1 MANNQ
6 AKVTFKVFNQD
17 FNRAMAEMNADS
29 KKLRQELKLEQEQLK
44 NTGSETDKLAA
55 DLNGLQK
62 QYDVASQKTK
72 ETAQQLEKVK
82 TKFGENS
89 TEASRMESALKSAQI
104 TEQQLANKIE
114 LTTDALEK
122 AKSAETGRVASLNKL
137 QSEQSNLEAQSEKLA
152 SEYKLESAAMEGT
165 ATEAEK
171 LARAEKYLA
180 DQTNVAEQKIKNMEQ
195 QLELVKQEYGEN
207 STEALKMETSLNEAK
222 MSVSKLGNELTEFKN
237 DSNNAGQG
245 MDELNN
251 KMSGAVMMEAAEHIA
266 AVGEKLKEIGQ
277 YALEAF
283 REVDE
288 GLDTIITKTGATG
301 KAGEDLSNVFDNIA
315 GNSKFEFQQIGDA
328 VGELNTQFGFTG
340 KELEKNSMKLLKFS
354 DINGSDVT
362 NSTMKAKQAL
372 EAYGLENKDLSMVL
386 DSVTYVA
393 LGTGQSVDDI
403 FDKAVKGAPQI
414 EALGLSFADGAQL
427 MGNLDKAGVDSSATL
442 SSLTKASVVYAKENK
457 TLAQGLSELEG
468 KIFGAKTE
476 TEKINLAAEV
486 FGSKGAPRM
495 VKAIEDGRLSLDGL
509 AGTAE
514 MASGTVSK
522 TFEATLDPIDRQDV
536 ALNNVKMAMADLGN
550 SIAEVL
556 APILDALSSVLQKVS
571 EWFNGLPAP
580 VRQVT
585 VVIGLLLIG
594 FTALLP
600 VITAIVAMIGIL
612 GTAMLGVVGIIAAIV
627 AGIAI
632 LVVGFKWL
640 WDNCEG
646 FRNFWIGLWE
656 WIVAAFKAAWEYI
669 QPGLQSIGDALKKFW
684 EEYGPTIIGALQA
697 VWDFIVGFVAWL
709 EPLWTF
715 LWEGLKSTLKFAW
728 DAILAIVQ
736 FALDYLGGLIDF
748 WAGIFTGDWDRVW
761 KGIQEMTSAALEAIK
776 GIFFALVRW
785 IDNILKSLGID
796 MGAIW
801 KSITDATKT
810 AWKWISDYIV
820 NPIRDANNRAK
831 LILAA
836 FKAAFKITFDVIRDN
851 IANTWSKVEDKII
864 KPVKNAYDKVKNIV
878 DDIKDTFKNLKI
890 KFPKIEMPP
899 MPHFSLKGKFSL
911 KEMTVPKLDV
921 SWHKNGGF
929 FNSASVIGIGEAGP
943 EAAVP
948 LVGKRMD
955 PFADAVSNRM
965 LSSLPSMAQGKISEN
980 NNDVKVEINMNN
992 NLYGAADEDRLV
1004 NKVKREITNSMNSKT
1019 TAWGGRTS

>member
-251 KMSGAVMMEAAEHIA
+251 KMSGAVMMEAAEQIA
-266 AVGEKLKEIGQ
+266 AVGEKLKEVGR

-283 REVDE
+283 REVDD
-288 GLDTIITKTGATG
+288 GLDTIISKTGATG
-301 KAGEDLSNVFDNIA
+301 KAGEDLSDVFHNIF
-315 GNSKFEFQQIGDA
+315 GETVFESQEVGDA
-328 VGELNTQFGFTG
+328 IGEVNTQFGETE
-340 KELEKNSMKLLKFS
+340 KKLEDTSLLFLKFAS
-354 DINGSDVT
+354 INNTDVT
-362 NSTMKAKQAL
+362 SSVMSAKRAI
-372 EAYGLENKDLSMVL
+372 EAYGLANKDIPMILDATTSASQKTGKSTEELMEMAVEAAPQLDTLNISYEDGVLLLGQLSQSGL
-386 DSVTYVA
+386 DSSKTMKA
-393 LGTGQSVDDI
+393 LNKATGY
-403 FDKAVKGAPQI
+403 
-414 EALGLSFADGAQL
+414 
-427 MGNLDKAGVDSSATL
+427 
-442 SSLTKASVVYAKENK
+442 YAKENK
-457 TLAQGLSELEG
+457 SLSKGLGELQG
-468 KIFGAKTE
+468 KIKNANTE
-476 TEKINLAAEV
+476 QEGINAATEV
-486 FGSKGAPRM
+486 FGSKVGPAMARA
-495 VKAIEDGRLSLDGL
+495 VKNGTINLGDLAKTSEDS
-509 AGTAE
+509 
-514 MASGTVSK
+514 SGTVSK
-522 TFEATLDPIDRQDV
+522 TFKEMEDPIDE
-536 ALNNVKMAMADLGN
+536 LTKSSHNVVEAMAEIGN

-761 KGIQEMTSAALEAIK
+761 KGIQEMTSATLEAIK

-836 FKAAFKITFDVIRDN
+836 FKAAFKIAFDVILDN

>member
-1 MANNQ
+1 MASNQ
-6 AKVTFKVFNQD
+6 PKITFKVFNQD
-17 FNRAMAEMNADS
+17 FNSAMSQMNAES
-29 KKLRQELKLEQEQLK
+29 KKFRQELKLEQEQLK
-44 NTGSETDKLAA
+44 NTGSETDKLTA

-82 TKFGENS
+82 TQFGENS
-89 TEASRMESALKSAQI
+89 TEANKMETALKSAQI

-122 AKSAETGRVASLNKL
+122 AKSAESGRVASLNKL
-137 QSEQSNLEAQSEKLA
+137 QSEQSNLEAQSAKLA

-180 DQTNVAEQKIKNMEQ
+180 DQTDVAEQKIKNMEQ

-222 MSVSKLGNELTEFKN
+222 TSVSRLGDELTEFKG

-251 KMSGAVMMEAAEHIA
+251 KLSGAVMMEAAEQIA

-283 REVDE
+283 REVDD

-301 KAGEDLSNVFDNIA
+301 KAGEDLSKVFYNIF
-315 GNSKFEFQQIGDA
+315 GDTIFESQEVGDA
-328 VGELNTQFGFTG
+328 IGEVNTQFGQTD
-340 KELEKNSMKLLKFS
+340 KKLEETSLLFLKFAN
-354 DINGSDVT
+354 INNTDVT
-362 NSTMKAKQAL
+362 TSVMSAKRAI
-372 EAYGLENKDLSMVL
+372 EAYGLVNKDIPMILDATTSASQKTGKSTEELMEMAVDAAPQFDSLNISYKDGVLLLGQLSQSGL
-386 DSVTYVA
+386 DSSKTMKA
-393 LGTGQSVDDI
+393 LNKATGY
-403 FDKAVKGAPQI
+403 
-414 EALGLSFADGAQL
+414 
-427 MGNLDKAGVDSSATL
+427 
-442 SSLTKASVVYAKENK
+442 YAKENK
-457 TLAQGLSELEG
+457 TLAQGLGELQSKIKNASTEQEG
-468 KIFGAKTE
+468 
-476 TEKINLAAEV
+476 INAATEV
-486 FGSKGAPRM
+486 FGTKTGPLMARA
-495 VKAIEDGRLSLDGL
+495 VKSNVINLGDL
-509 AGTAE
+509 AKTSEESG
-514 MASGTVSK
+514 GTVSK

-536 ALNNVKMAMADLGN
+536 ALNNVKMAMGDLGN

-556 APILDALSSVLQKVS
+556 APILDVLSSLLQKVS
-571 EWFNGLPAP
+571 SWFNSLPAP
-580 VRQVT
+580 IRQVT
-585 VVIGLLLIG
+585 VIIGLLIIG

-600 VITAIVAMIGIL
+600 VVTAVVAMVGIL
-612 GTAMLGVVGIIAAIV
+612 GTAMLPIIGIIAGIV
-627 AGIAI
+627 AGIAV

-656 WIVAAFKAAWEYI
+656 GIVAAFQSAWEYI
-669 QPGLQSIGDALKKFW
+669 QPGIQAIADALKKFW

-697 VWDFIVGFVAWL
+697 VWNYIVDFIAWL
-709 EPLWTF
+709 EPVWTF

-728 DAILAIVQ
+728 DAILVVVQ

-761 KGIQEMTSAALEAIK
+761 KGIQKMTSAVWEAIK
-776 GIFFALVRW
+776 GIFFAAVKWVDRT
-785 IDNILKSLGID
+785 LKSLGID
-796 MGAIW
+796 IGAIW
-801 KSITDATKT
+801 KSITDATKS
-810 AWKWISDYIV
+810 AWKWIGDHII
-820 NPIRDANNRAK
+820 NPIRDAYNRAK
-831 LILAA
+831 AILAI
-836 FKAAFKITFDVIRDN
+836 FKAAFKIAFDSIKEN
-851 IANTWSKVEDKII
+851 ISNAWSKVEDKII
-864 KPVKNAYDKVKNIV
+864 KPISNAYNKVKNILG
-878 DDIKDTFKNLKI
+878 DIKDTFKNLKL
-890 KFPKIEMPP
+890 KFPKIDMPKL
-899 MPHFSLKGKFSL
+899 PHFSLKGKFSL

-948 LVGKRMD
+948 LVGNRMD

-965 LSSLPSMAQGKISEN
+965 LSSLPQMAQGKISEN

-992 NLYGAADEDRLV
+992 NLYGSADEDRLV
-1004 NKVKREITNSMNSKT
+1004 NKVKREITNGMNSKT
-1019 TAWGGRTS
+1019 TAWGGRSS

>member
-1 MANNQ
+1 MASNQ
-6 AKVTFKVFNQD
+6 PKITFKVFNQD
-17 FNRAMAEMNADS
+17 FNSAMSQMNAES
-29 KKLRQELKLEQEQLK
+29 KKFRQELKLEQEQLK
-44 NTGSETDKLAA
+44 TTGSETDKLTA

-82 TKFGENS
+82 TQFGENS
-89 TEASRMESALKSAQI
+89 TEANKMETALKSAQI

-122 AKSAETGRVASLNKL
+122 AKSAESGRVASLNKL
-137 QSEQSNLEAQSEKLA
+137 QSEQSNLEAQSAKLA

-180 DQTNVAEQKIKNMEQ
+180 DQTDVAEQKIKNMEQ

-222 MSVSKLGNELTEFKN
+222 TSVSKLGDELTEFKG

-251 KMSGAVMMEAAEHIA
+251 KLSGAVMMEAAEQIA

-283 REVDE
+283 REVDD

-301 KAGEDLSNVFDNIA
+301 KAGEDLSKVFDNIA
-315 GNSKFEFQQIGDA
+315 GKSKFEFQAVGDA

-362 NSTMKAKQAL
+362 DSTLKAKQAM
-372 EAYGLENKDLSMVL
+372 EAYGLENKDLSMIL

-393 LGTGQSVDDI
+393 QGTGQSVDDI

-427 MGNLDKAGVDSSATL
+427 MANMDKAGVDSSATL

-457 TLAQGLSELEG
+457 TLAQGLSELED
-468 KIFGAKTE
+468 KILGAKTE
-476 TEKINLAAEV
+476 TEKINIAAEV
-486 FGSKGAPRM
+486 FGTKGAPRM

-514 MASGTVSK
+514 IATGTVSK

-536 ALNNVKMAMADLGN
+536 ALNNVKMAMGDLGN

-556 APILDALSSVLQKVS
+556 APILDVLSSLLQKVS
-571 EWFNGLPAP
+571 SWFNSLPAP
-580 VRQVT
+580 IRQVT
-585 VVIGLLLIG
+585 VIIGLLIIG

-600 VITAIVAMIGIL
+600 VVTAVVAMVGIL
-612 GTAMLGVVGIIAAIV
+612 GTAMLPVIGIIAGIV
-627 AGIAI
+627 AGIAVLI
-632 LVVGFKWL
+632 VGFKWL

-656 WIVAAFKAAWEYI
+656 SIVSAFQSAWEYI
-669 QPGLQSIGDALKKFW
+669 QPGIQAIADALKKFW

-697 VWDFIVGFVAWL
+697 VWNYIVDFIAWL
-709 EPLWTF
+709 EPVWTF

-748 WAGIFTGDWDRVW
+748 WAGIITGDWDRVW

-836 FKAAFKITFDVIRDN
+836 FKAAFKIAFDVILDN

>member
-1 MANNQ
+1 MASNQ
-6 AKVTFKVFNQD
+6 PKITFKVFNQD
-17 FNRAMAEMNADS
+17 FNSAMSQMNAES
-29 KKLRQELKLEQEQLK
+29 KKFRQELKLEQEQLK
-44 NTGSETDKLAA
+44 TTGSETDKLTA

-82 TKFGENS
+82 TQFGENS
-89 TEASRMESALKSAQI
+89 TEANKMETALKSAQI

-122 AKSAETGRVASLNKL
+122 AKSAESGRVASLNKL
-137 QSEQSNLEAQSEKLA
+137 QSEQSNLEAQSAKLA

-180 DQTNVAEQKIKNMEQ
+180 DQTDVAEQKIKNMEQ

-222 MSVSKLGNELTEFKN
+222 TSVSKLGDELTEFKG

-251 KMSGAVMMEAAEHIA
+251 KLSGAVMMEAAEQIA

-283 REVDE
+283 REVDD

-301 KAGEDLSNVFDNIA
+301 KAGEDLSKVFDNIA
-315 GNSKFEFQQIGDA
+315 GKSKFEFQAVGDA

-362 NSTMKAKQAL
+362 DSTLKAKQAM
-372 EAYGLENKDLSMVL
+372 EAYGLENKDLSMIL

-393 LGTGQSVDDI
+393 QGTGQSVDDI

-522 TFEATLDPIDRQDV
+522 IFEATLDPIDRQDV

-556 APILDALSSVLQKVS
+556 APILDVLSSLLQKVS
-571 EWFNGLPAP
+571 SWFNSLPAP
-580 VRQVT
+580 IRQVT
-585 VVIGLLLIG
+585 VIIGLLIIG

-600 VITAIVAMIGIL
+600 VVTAVVAMVGIL
-612 GTAMLGVVGIIAAIV
+612 GTAMLPVIGIIAGIV
-627 AGIAI
+627 AGIAVLI
-632 LVVGFKWL
+632 VGFKWL

-656 WIVAAFKAAWEYI
+656 SIVSAFQSAWEYI
-669 QPGLQSIGDALKKFW
+669 QPGIQAIADALKKFW

-697 VWDFIVGFVAWL
+697 VWNYIVDFIAWL
-709 EPLWTF
+709 EPVWTF

-836 FKAAFKITFDVIRDN
+836 FKAAFKIAFDVIQDN

>member
-1 MANNQ
+1 MASNQ
-6 AKVTFKVFNQD
+6 PKITFKVFNQD
-17 FNRAMAEMNADS
+17 FNSAMSQMNAES
-29 KKLRQELKLEQEQLK
+29 KKFRQELKLEQEQLK
-44 NTGSETDKLAA
+44 TTGSETDKLTA

-82 TKFGENS
+82 TQFGENS
-89 TEASRMESALKSAQI
+89 TEANKMETALKSAQI

-122 AKSAETGRVASLNKL
+122 AKSAESGRVASLNKL
-137 QSEQSNLEAQSEKLA
+137 QSEQSNLEAQSAKLA

-180 DQTNVAEQKIKNMEQ
+180 DQTDVAEQKIKNMEQ

-222 MSVSKLGNELTEFKN
+222 TSVSKLGDELTEFKG

-251 KMSGAVMMEAAEHIA
+251 KLSGAVMMEAAEQIA

-283 REVDE
+283 REVDD

-301 KAGEDLSNVFDNIA
+301 KAGEDLSKVFDNIA
-315 GNSKFEFQQIGDA
+315 GKSKFEFQAVGDA

-362 NSTMKAKQAL
+362 DSTLKAKQAM
-372 EAYGLENKDLSMVL
+372 EAYGLENKDLSMIL

-393 LGTGQSVDDI
+393 QGTGQSVDDI

-427 MGNLDKAGVDSSATL
+427 MANMDKAGVDSSATL

-457 TLAQGLSELEG
+457 TLAQGLSELED
-468 KIFGAKTE
+468 KILGAKTE
-476 TEKINLAAEV
+476 TEKINIAAEV
-486 FGSKGAPRM
+486 FGTKGAPRM

-514 MASGTVSK
+514 IATGTVSK

-536 ALNNVKMAMADLGN
+536 ALNNVKMAMGDLGN

-556 APILDALSSVLQKVS
+556 APILDVLSSLLQKVS
-571 EWFNGLPAP
+571 SWFNSLPAP
-580 VRQVT
+580 IRQVT
-585 VVIGLLLIG
+585 VIIGLLIIG

-600 VITAIVAMIGIL
+600 VVTAVVAMVGIL

-656 WIVAAFKAAWEYI
+656 SIVSAFQSALEYI
-669 QPGLQSIGDALKKFW
+669 QPGIQAIADALKKFW

-697 VWDFIVGFVAWL
+697 VWNYIVDFIAWL
-709 EPLWTF
+709 EPVWTF

-761 KGIQEMTSAALEAIK
+761 KGIQEMTSAAFEAIK

-836 FKAAFKITFDVIRDN
+836 FKAAFKIAFDVIRDN
-851 IANTWSKVEDKII
+851 IANTWSKVEDEII

-911 KEMTVPKLDV
+911 KEMTVPSISVD
-921 SWHKNGGF
+921 WYANGGF
-929 FNSASVIGIGEAGP
+929 FNSASVIGIGEKGP

-948 LVGKRMD
+948 LQGKRMD

-965 LSSLPSMAQGKISEN
+965 LSSLPQMAQGKISEN

-1004 NKVKREITNSMNSKT
+1004 NKVKREITNGMNSKT

>member
-1 MANNQ
+1 MASNQ
-6 AKVTFKVFNQD
+6 PKITFKVFNQD
-17 FNRAMAEMNADS
+17 FNSAMSQMNAES
-29 KKLRQELKLEQEQLK
+29 KKFRQELKLEQEQLK
-44 NTGSETDKLAA
+44 TTGSETDKLTA

-82 TKFGENS
+82 TQFGENS
-89 TEASRMESALKSAQI
+89 TEANKMETALKSAQI

-122 AKSAETGRVASLNKL
+122 AKSAESGRVASLNKL
-137 QSEQSNLEAQSEKLA
+137 QSEQSNLEAQSAKLA

-180 DQTNVAEQKIKNMEQ
+180 DQTDVAEQKIKNMEQ

-222 MSVSKLGNELTEFKN
+222 TSVSKLGDELTELKG

-251 KMSGAVMMEAAEHIA
+251 KLSGAVMMEAAEQIA

-283 REVDE
+283 REVDD

-301 KAGEDLSNVFDNIA
+301 KAGEDLSKVFDNIA
-315 GNSKFEFQQIGDA
+315 GKSKFEFQAVGDA

-393 LGTGQSVDDI
+393 QGTGQSVDDI

-468 KIFGAKTE
+468 KIMGAKTE

-522 TFEATLDPIDRQDV
+522 IFEATLDPIDRQAV

-556 APILDALSSVLQKVS
+556 APILDVLSSLLQKVS
-571 EWFNGLPAP
+571 SWFNSLPAP
-580 VRQVT
+580 IRQVT
-585 VVIGLLLIG
+585 VIIGLLIIG

-600 VITAIVAMIGIL
+600 VVTAVVAMVGIL
-612 GTAMLGVVGIIAAIV
+612 GTAMLPVIGIIAGIV
-627 AGIAI
+627 AGIAVLI
-632 LVVGFKWL
+632 VGFKWL

-656 WIVAAFKAAWEYI
+656 SIVSAFQSAWEYI
-669 QPGLQSIGDALKKFW
+669 QPGIQAIADALKKFW

-761 KGIQEMTSAALEAIK
+761 KGIKEMTSAALEAIK

-836 FKAAFKITFDVIRDN
+836 FKAAFKIAFDVILDN

>member
-1 MANNQ
+1 MASNQ
-6 AKVTFKVFNQD
+6 PKITFKVFNQD
-17 FNRAMAEMNADS
+17 FNSAMSQMNAES
-29 KKLRQELKLEQEQLK
+29 KKFRQELKLEQEQLK
-44 NTGSETDKLAA
+44 TTGSETDKLTA

-82 TKFGENS
+82 TQFGENS
-89 TEASRMESALKSAQI
+89 TEANKMETALKSAQI

-122 AKSAETGRVASLNKL
+122 AKSAESGRVASLNKL
-137 QSEQSNLEAQSEKLA
+137 QSEQSNLEAQSAKLA

-180 DQTNVAEQKIKNMEQ
+180 DQTDVAEQKIKNMEQ

-222 MSVSKLGNELTEFKN
+222 TSVSKLGDELTEFKG

-251 KMSGAVMMEAAEHIA
+251 KLSGAVMMEAAEQIA

-283 REVDE
+283 REVDD

-301 KAGEDLSNVFDNIA
+301 KAGEDLSKVFDNIA
-315 GNSKFEFQQIGDA
+315 GKSKFEFQAVGDA

-362 NSTMKAKQAL
+362 DSTLKAKQAM
-372 EAYGLENKDLSMVL
+372 EAYGLENKDLSMIL

-393 LGTGQSVDDI
+393 QGTGQSVDDI

-427 MGNLDKAGVDSSATL
+427 MANMDKAGVDSSATL

-457 TLAQGLSELEG
+457 TLAQGLSELED
-468 KIFGAKTE
+468 KILGAKTE
-476 TEKINLAAEV
+476 TEKINIAAEV
-486 FGSKGAPRM
+486 FGTKGAPRM

-514 MASGTVSK
+514 IATGTVSK

-536 ALNNVKMAMADLGN
+536 ALNNVKMAMGDLGN

-556 APILDALSSVLQKVS
+556 APILDVLSSLLQKVS
-571 EWFNGLPAP
+571 SWFNSLPAP
-580 VRQVT
+580 IRQVT
-585 VVIGLLLIG
+585 VIIGLLIIG

-600 VITAIVAMIGIL
+600 VVTAVVAMVGIL
-612 GTAMLGVVGIIAAIV
+612 GTAMLPVIGIIAGIV
-627 AGIAI
+627 AGIAVLI
-632 LVVGFKWL
+632 VGFKLL

-656 WIVAAFKAAWEYI
+656 SIVSAFQSAWEYI
-669 QPGLQSIGDALKKFW
+669 QPGIQAIADALKKFW

-697 VWDFIVGFVAWL
+697 VWNYIVDFIAWL
-709 EPLWTF
+709 EPVWTF

-810 AWKWISDYIV
+810 AWKLISDYIV

-836 FKAAFKITFDVIRDN
+836 FKAAFKIAFDVIRDN
-851 IANTWSKVEDKII
+851 IANTWSKVEDEII

>member
-1 MANNQ
+1 MASNQ
-6 AKVTFKVFNQD
+6 PKITFKVFNQD
-17 FNRAMAEMNADS
+17 FNSAMSQMNAES
-29 KKLRQELKLEQEQLK
+29 KKFRQELKLEQEQLK
-44 NTGSETDKLAA
+44 TTGSETDKLTA

-82 TKFGENS
+82 TQFGENS
-89 TEASRMESALKSAQI
+89 TEANKMETALKSAQI

-122 AKSAETGRVASLNKL
+122 AKSAESGRVASLNKL
-137 QSEQSNLEAQSEKLA
+137 QSEQSNLEAQSAKLA

-180 DQTNVAEQKIKNMEQ
+180 DQTDVAEQKIKNMEQ

-222 MSVSKLGNELTEFKN
+222 TSVSKLGDELTEFKG

-251 KMSGAVMMEAAEHIA
+251 KLSGAVMMEAAEQIA

-283 REVDE
+283 REVDD

-301 KAGEDLSNVFDNIA
+301 KAGEDLSKVFDNIA
-315 GNSKFEFQQIGDA
+315 GKSKFEFQAVGDA

-362 NSTMKAKQAL
+362 DSTLKAKQAM
-372 EAYGLENKDLSMVL
+372 EAYGLENKDLSMIL

-393 LGTGQSVDDI
+393 QGTGQSVDDI

-427 MGNLDKAGVDSSATL
+427 MANMDKAGVDSSATL

-457 TLAQGLSELEG
+457 TLAQGLSELED
-468 KIFGAKTE
+468 KILGAKTE
-476 TEKINLAAEV
+476 TEKINIAAEV
-486 FGSKGAPRM
+486 FGTKGAPRM

-514 MASGTVSK
+514 IATGTVSK

-536 ALNNVKMAMADLGN
+536 ALNNVKMAMGDLGN

-556 APILDALSSVLQKVS
+556 APILDVLSSLLQKVS
-571 EWFNGLPAP
+571 SWFNSLPAP
-580 VRQVT
+580 IRQVT
-585 VVIGLLLIG
+585 VIIGLLIIG

-600 VITAIVAMIGIL
+600 VVTAVVAMVGIL
-612 GTAMLGVVGIIAAIV
+612 GTAMLSVIGIIAGIV
-627 AGIAI
+627 AGIAVLI
-632 LVVGFKWL
+632 VGFKWL

-656 WIVAAFKAAWEYI
+656 SIVSAFQSAWEYI
-669 QPGLQSIGDALKKFW
+669 QPGIQAIADALKKFW

-697 VWDFIVGFVAWL
+697 VWNYIVDFIAWL
-709 EPLWTF
+709 EPVWTF

-761 KGIQEMTSAALEAIK
+761 KGIQEMTSATLEAIK

-836 FKAAFKITFDVIRDN
+836 FKAAFKIAFDVIRDN
-851 IANTWSKVEDKII
+851 IANTWSKVEDEII

>member
-1 MANNQ
+1 MASNQ
-6 AKVTFKVFNQD
+6 PKITFKVFNQD
-17 FNRAMAEMNADS
+17 FNSAMSQMNAES
-29 KKLRQELKLEQEQLK
+29 KKFRQELKLEQEQLK
-44 NTGSETDKLAA
+44 NTGSETDKLTA

-82 TKFGENS
+82 TQFGENS
-89 TEASRMESALKSAQI
+89 TEANKMETALKSAQI

-122 AKSAETGRVASLNKL
+122 AKSAESGRVASLNKL
-137 QSEQSNLEAQSEKLA
+137 QSEQSNLEAQSAKLA

-180 DQTNVAEQKIKNMEQ
+180 DQTDVAEQKIKNMEQ

-222 MSVSKLGNELTEFKN
+222 TSVSRLGDELTQFKG

-251 KMSGAVMMEAAEHIA
+251 KLSGAVMMEAAEQIA

-283 REVDE
+283 REVDD

-301 KAGEDLSNVFDNIA
+301 KAGEDLSKVFDSIA
-315 GNSKFEFQQIGDA
+315 GNSKFEFQAVGDA

-362 NSTMKAKQAL
+362 DSTLKAKQAM
-372 EAYGLENKDLSMVL
+372 EAYGLENKDLSMIL

-393 LGTGQSVDDI
+393 QGTGQSVDDI

-427 MGNLDKAGVDSSATL
+427 MANMDKAGVDSSATL

-468 KIFGAKTE
+468 KILGAKTE
-476 TEKINLAAEV
+476 TEKINIAAEV
-486 FGSKGAPRM
+486 FGTKGAPRM

-514 MASGTVSK
+514 TATGTVSK

-536 ALNNVKMAMADLGN
+536 ALNNVKMAMGDLGN

-556 APILDALSSVLQKVS
+556 APILDVLSSLLQKVS
-571 EWFNGLPAP
+571 SWFNSLPAP
-580 VRQVT
+580 IRQVT
-585 VVIGLLLIG
+585 VIIGLLIIG

-600 VITAIVAMIGIL
+600 VVTAVVAMVGIL
-612 GTAMLGVVGIIAAIV
+612 GTAMLSIIGIIAGIV
-627 AGIAI
+627 AGIAV

-656 WIVAAFKAAWEYI
+656 GIVAAFQSAWEYI
-669 QPGLQSIGDALKKFW
+669 QPGIQAIADALKKFW

-697 VWDFIVGFVAWL
+697 VWNYIVDFIAWL
-709 EPLWTF
+709 EPVWTF
-715 LWEGLKSTLKFAW
+715 LWEGLKSTLKFVW
-728 DAILAIVQ
+728 DAILVVVQ

-761 KGIQEMTSAALEAIK
+761 KGIQKMTSAVWEAIK
-776 GIFFALVRW
+776 GIFFAAVKW
-785 IDNILKSLGID
+785 VDNILKSFGID
-796 MGAIW
+796 IGAIW
-801 KSITDATKT
+801 KSITDATKS
-810 AWKWISDYIV
+810 AWKWIGDHII

-831 LILAA
+831 AILAT
-836 FKAAFKITFDVIRDN
+836 FKAAFKIAFDSIKEN
-851 IANTWSKVEDKII
+851 ISNAWSKVEDKII
-864 KPVKNAYDKVKNIV
+864 RPISNAYDKVKKILG
-878 DDIKDTFKNLKI
+878 DIKDTFEKLDI
-890 KFPKIEMPP
+890 KFPKIEMPEL
-899 MPHFSLKGKFSL
+899 PHLKMKGKFSL
-911 KEMTVPKLDV
+911 KEMTVPSISVD
-921 SWHKNGGF
+921 WYANGGF
-929 FNSASVIGIGEAGP
+929 FNSASIIGIGEKGP
-943 EAAVP
+943 EAAMP
-948 LVGKRMD
+948 LQGKRMD

-965 LSSLPSMAQGKISEN
+965 LSSLPQMAQGKISEN

-992 NLYGAADEDRLV
+992 NLYGSADEDRLV
-1004 NKVKREITNSMNSKT
+1004 NKVKREITNGMNSKT
-1019 TAWGGRTS
+1019 TAWGGRSS

>member
-1 MANNQ
+1 MASNQ
-6 AKVTFKVFNQD
+6 PKITFKVFNQD
-17 FNRAMAEMNADS
+17 FNSAMSQMNAES
-29 KKLRQELKLEQEQLK
+29 KKFRQELKLEQEQLK
-44 NTGSETDKLAA
+44 TTGSETDKLTA

-82 TKFGENS
+82 TQFGENS
-89 TEASRMESALKSAQI
+89 TEANKMETALKSAQI

-122 AKSAETGRVASLNKL
+122 AKSAESGRVASLNKL
-137 QSEQSNLEAQSEKLA
+137 QSEQSNLEAQSAKLA

-180 DQTNVAEQKIKNMEQ
+180 DQTDVAEQKIKNMEQ

-222 MSVSKLGNELTEFKN
+222 TSVSKLGDELTEFKG

-251 KMSGAVMMEAAEHIA
+251 KLSGAVMMEAAEQIA

-301 KAGEDLSNVFDNIA
+301 KAGEDLSKVFDNIA
-315 GNSKFEFQQIGDA
+315 GKSKFEFQAVGDA

-362 NSTMKAKQAL
+362 DSTLKAKQAM
-372 EAYGLENKDLSMVL
+372 EAYGLENKDLSMIL

-393 LGTGQSVDDI
+393 QGTGQSVDDI

-427 MGNLDKAGVDSSATL
+427 MANMDKAGVDSSATL

-457 TLAQGLSELEG
+457 TLAQGLSELED
-468 KIFGAKTE
+468 KILGAKTE
-476 TEKINLAAEV
+476 TEKINIAAEV
-486 FGSKGAPRM
+486 FGTKGAPRM

-514 MASGTVSK
+514 IATGTVSK

-536 ALNNVKMAMADLGN
+536 ALNNVKMAMGDLGN

-556 APILDALSSVLQKVS
+556 APILDVLSSLLQKVS
-571 EWFNGLPAP
+571 SWFNSLPAP
-580 VRQVT
+580 IRQVT
-585 VVIGLLLIG
+585 VIIGLLIIG

-600 VITAIVAMIGIL
+600 VVTAVVAMVGIL
-612 GTAMLGVVGIIAAIV
+612 GTAMLPVIGIIAGIV
-627 AGIAI
+627 AGIAVLI
-632 LVVGFKWL
+632 VGFKWL

-656 WIVAAFKAAWEYI
+656 SIVSAFQSAWEYI
-669 QPGLQSIGDALKKFW
+669 QPGIQAIADALKKFW

-697 VWDFIVGFVAWL
+697 VWNYIVDFIAWL
-709 EPLWTF
+709 EPVWTF
-715 LWEGLKSTLKFAW
+715 LWEGLKSTLKFVW
-728 DAILAIVQ
+728 DAILVVVK
-736 FALDYLGGLIDF
+736 FALNYLGGLIDF

-761 KGIQEMTSAALEAIK
+761 KGIRKMTSAVWEAIK
-776 GIFFALVRW
+776 GIFFAAVEW
-785 IDNILKSLGID
+785 VDNILKSFGID
-796 MGAIW
+796 IGAIW
-801 KSITDATKT
+801 KSITDATKS
-810 AWKWISDYIV
+810 AWKWIGDHII

-831 LILAA
+831 AILAT
-836 FKAAFKITFDVIRDN
+836 FKAAFKIAFDSIKEN
-851 IANTWSKVEDKII
+851 ISNAWSKVEDKII
-864 KPVKNAYDKVKNIV
+864 RPISNAYDKVKKILG
-878 DDIKDTFKNLKI
+878 DIKDTFEKLDI
-890 KFPKIEMPP
+890 KFPKIEMPEL
-899 MPHFSLKGKFSL
+899 PHLKTKGKFSL
-911 KEMTVPKLDV
+911 KEMTVPSISVD
-921 SWHKNGGF
+921 WHANGGF
-929 FNSASVIGIGEAGP
+929 FNSASVIGIGEKGP

-948 LVGKRMD
+948 LQGKRMD

-965 LSSLPSMAQGKISEN
+965 LSSLPQMAQGKISEN

-1004 NKVKREITNSMNSKT
+1004 NKVKREITNGMNSKT

>member
-1 MANNQ
+1 
-6 AKVTFKVFNQD
+6 
-17 FNRAMAEMNADS
+17 
-29 KKLRQELKLEQEQLK
+29 
-44 NTGSETDKLAA
+44 
-55 DLNGLQK
+55 
-62 QYDVASQKTK
+62 
-72 ETAQQLEKVK
+72 
-82 TKFGENS
+82 
-89 TEASRMESALKSAQI
+89 
-104 TEQQLANKIE
+104 
-114 LTTDALEK
+114 
-122 AKSAETGRVASLNKL
+122 
-137 QSEQSNLEAQSEKLA
+137 
-152 SEYKLESAAMEGT
+152 
-165 ATEAEK
+165 
-171 LARAEKYLA
+171 
-180 DQTNVAEQKIKNMEQ
+180 
-195 QLELVKQEYGEN
+195 
-207 STEALKMETSLNEAK
+207 
-222 MSVSKLGNELTEFKN
+222 
-237 DSNNAGQG
+237 
-245 MDELNN
+245 
-251 KMSGAVMMEAAEHIA
+251 
-266 AVGEKLKEIGQ
+266 
-277 YALEAF
+277 
-283 REVDE
+283 
-288 GLDTIITKTGATG
+288 
-301 KAGEDLSNVFDNIA
+301 
-315 GNSKFEFQQIGDA
+315 
-328 VGELNTQFGFTG
+328 
-340 KELEKNSMKLLKFS
+340 
-354 DINGSDVT
+354 
-362 NSTMKAKQAL
+362 
-372 EAYGLENKDLSMVL
+372 
-386 DSVTYVA
+386 
-393 LGTGQSVDDI
+393 
-403 FDKAVKGAPQI
+403 
-414 EALGLSFADGAQL
+414 
-427 MGNLDKAGVDSSATL
+427 
-442 SSLTKASVVYAKENK
+442 
-457 TLAQGLSELEG
+457 
-468 KIFGAKTE
+468 
-476 TEKINLAAEV
+476 
-486 FGSKGAPRM
+486 
-495 VKAIEDGRLSLDGL
+495 
-509 AGTAE
+509 
-514 MASGTVSK
+514 
-522 TFEATLDPIDRQDV
+522 IDRQDV
-536 ALNNVKMAMADLGN
+536 ALNNVKMAMGDLGN

-556 APILDALSSVLQKVS
+556 APILDVLSSLLQKVS
-571 EWFNGLPAP
+571 SWFNSLPAP
-580 VRQVT
+580 IRQVT
-585 VVIGLLLIG
+585 VIIGLLIIG

-600 VITAIVAMIGIL
+600 VVTAVVAMVGIL
-612 GTAMLGVVGIIAAIV
+612 GTAMLPVIGIIAGIV
-627 AGIAI
+627 AGIAVLI
-632 LVVGFKWL
+632 VGFKWL

-656 WIVAAFKAAWEYI
+656 SIVSAFQSAWEYI
-669 QPGLQSIGDALKKFW
+669 QPGIQAIADALKKFW

-697 VWDFIVGFVAWL
+697 VWNYIVDFIAWL
-709 EPLWTF
+709 EPVWTF

-836 FKAAFKITFDVIRDN
+836 FKAAFKIAFDVIRDN

>member
-1 MANNQ
+1 MASNQ
-6 AKVTFKVFNQD
+6 PKITFKVFNQD
-17 FNRAMAEMNADS
+17 FNSAMSQMNAES
-29 KKLRQELKLEQEQLK
+29 KKFRQELKLEQEQLK
-44 NTGSETDKLAA
+44 TTGSDTDKLTA

-82 TKFGENS
+82 TQFGENS
-89 TEASRMESALKSAQI
+89 TEANKMETALKSAQI

-122 AKSAETGRVASLNKL
+122 AKSAESGRVASLNKL
-137 QSEQSNLEAQSEKLA
+137 QSEQSNLEAQSAKLA

-180 DQTNVAEQKIKNMEQ
+180 DQTDVAEQKIKNMEQ

-222 MSVSKLGNELTEFKN
+222 TSVSKLGDELTEFKG

-251 KMSGAVMMEAAEHIA
+251 KLSGAVMMEAAEQIA

-283 REVDE
+283 REVDD

-301 KAGEDLSNVFDNIA
+301 KAGEDLSKVFDNIA
-315 GNSKFEFQQIGDA
+315 GKSKFEFQAVGDA

-362 NSTMKAKQAL
+362 DSTLKAKQAM
-372 EAYGLENKDLSMVL
+372 EAYGLENKDLSMIL

-393 LGTGQSVDDI
+393 QGTGQSVDDI

-427 MGNLDKAGVDSSATL
+427 MANMDKAGVDSSATL

-457 TLAQGLSELEG
+457 TLAQGLSELED
-468 KIFGAKTE
+468 KILGAKTE
-476 TEKINLAAEV
+476 TEKINIAAEV
-486 FGSKGAPRM
+486 FGTKGAPRM

-514 MASGTVSK
+514 IATGTVSK

-536 ALNNVKMAMADLGN
+536 ALNNVKMAMGDLGN

-556 APILDALSSVLQKVS
+556 APILDVLSSILQKVS
-571 EWFNGLPAP
+571 GWFNNLPAP
-580 VRQVT
+580 IRQVT
-585 VVIGLLLIG
+585 VVIGLLIVG

-600 VITAIVAMIGIL
+600 VIAAIVAMIGIL
-612 GTAMLGVVGIIAAIV
+612 GTAMLPVIGIIAGIV
-627 AGIAI
+627 AGIAVLI
-632 LVVGFKWL
+632 VGFKWL

-656 WIVAAFKAAWEYI
+656 SIVSAFQAAWEYI
-669 QPGLQSIGDALKKFW
+669 QPGIQAIADALKKFW

-697 VWDFIVGFVAWL
+697 VWNFILDFIAWL
-709 EPLWTF
+709 EPVWTF
-715 LWEGLKSTLKFAW
+715 LWEGLKSTLKFVW
-728 DAILAIVQ
+728 DAILVVVQ

-748 WAGIFTGDWDRVW
+748 WAGVFTGDWDRVW
-761 KGIQEMTSAALEAIK
+761 KGIQKMTSAVWEAIK
-776 GIFFALVRW
+776 GIFFAAVKWVDRT
-785 IDNILKSLGID
+785 LKSLGID
-796 MGAIW
+796 IGAIW
-801 KSITDATKT
+801 KSITDATKS
-810 AWKWISDYIV
+810 AWKWIGDHII

-831 LILAA
+831 AILAI
-836 FKAAFKITFDVIRDN
+836 FKAAFKIAFDSIKEN
-851 IANTWSKVEDKII
+851 ISNVWSKVEDKII
-864 KPVKNAYDKVKNIV
+864 KPVSNAYDKVKKILGN
-878 DDIKDTFKNLKI
+878 IKDTFKNLKL
-890 KFPKIEMPP
+890 KFPKIDMPKL
-899 MPHFSLKGKFSL
+899 PHFSLKGKFSL

-948 LVGKRMD
+948 LVGSRMD

-965 LSSLPSMAQGKISEN
+965 LSSLPQMAQGKISEN

-1004 NKVKREITNSMNSKT
+1004 NKVKREITNGMNSKT

>member
-1 MANNQ
+1 MASNQ
-6 AKVTFKVFNQD
+6 PKITFKVFNQD
-17 FNRAMAEMNADS
+17 FNSAMSQMNAES
-29 KKLRQELKLEQEQLK
+29 KKFRQELKLEQEQLK
-44 NTGSETDKLAA
+44 NTGSETDKLTA

-82 TKFGENS
+82 TQFGENS
-89 TEASRMESALKSAQI
+89 TEANKMETALKSAQI

-122 AKSAETGRVASLNKL
+122 AKSAESGRVASLNKL
-137 QSEQSNLEAQSEKLA
+137 QSEQSNLEAQSAKLA

-180 DQTNVAEQKIKNMEQ
+180 DQTDVAEQKIKNMEQ

-222 MSVSKLGNELTEFKN
+222 TSVSRLGDELTEFKG

-251 KMSGAVMMEAAEHIA
+251 KLSGAVMMEAAEQIA

-283 REVDE
+283 REVDD

-301 KAGEDLSNVFDNIA
+301 KAGEDLSKVFYNIF
-315 GNSKFEFQQIGDA
+315 GDTIFESQEVGDA
-328 VGELNTQFGFTG
+328 IGEVNTQFGQTD
-340 KELEKNSMKLLKFS
+340 KKLEETSLLFLKFAN
-354 DINGSDVT
+354 INNTDVT
-362 NSTMKAKQAL
+362 TSVMSAKRAI
-372 EAYGLENKDLSMVL
+372 EAYGLVNKDIPMILDATTSASQKTGKSTEELMEMAVDAAPQFDSLNISYKDGVLLLGQLSQSGL
-386 DSVTYVA
+386 DSSKTMKA
-393 LGTGQSVDDI
+393 LNKATGY
-403 FDKAVKGAPQI
+403 
-414 EALGLSFADGAQL
+414 
-427 MGNLDKAGVDSSATL
+427 
-442 SSLTKASVVYAKENK
+442 YAKENK
-457 TLAQGLSELEG
+457 TLAQGLGELQSKIKNASTEQEG
-468 KIFGAKTE
+468 
-476 TEKINLAAEV
+476 INAATEV
-486 FGSKGAPRM
+486 FGTKTGPLMARA
-495 VKAIEDGRLSLDGL
+495 VKSNVINLGDL
-509 AGTAE
+509 AKTSEESG
-514 MASGTVSK
+514 GTVSK

-536 ALNNVKMAMADLGN
+536 ALNNVKMAMGDLGN

-556 APILDALSSVLQKVS
+556 APILDVLSSLLQKVS
-571 EWFNGLPAP
+571 SWFNSLPAP
-580 VRQVT
+580 IRQVT
-585 VVIGLLLIG
+585 VIIGLLIIG

-600 VITAIVAMIGIL
+600 VVTAVVAMVGIL
-612 GTAMLGVVGIIAAIV
+612 GTAMLPIIGIIAGIV
-627 AGIAI
+627 AGIAV

-656 WIVAAFKAAWEYI
+656 GIVAAFQSAWEYI
-669 QPGLQSIGDALKKFW
+669 QPGIQAIADALKKFW

-836 FKAAFKITFDVIRDN
+836 FKAAFKIAFDVIRDN

>member
-1 MANNQ
+1 MASNQ
-6 AKVTFKVFNQD
+6 PKITFKVFNQD
-17 FNRAMAEMNADS
+17 FNSAMSQMNAES
-29 KKLRQELKLEQEQLK
+29 KKFRQELKLEQEQLK
-44 NTGSETDKLAA
+44 TTGSETDKLTA

-82 TKFGENS
+82 TQFGENS
-89 TEASRMESALKSAQI
+89 TEANKMETALKSAQI

-122 AKSAETGRVASLNKL
+122 AKSAESGRVASLNKL
-137 QSEQSNLEAQSEKLA
+137 QSEQSNLEAQSAKLA

-180 DQTNVAEQKIKNMEQ
+180 DQTDVAEQKIKNMEQ

-222 MSVSKLGNELTEFKN
+222 TSVSKLGDELTEFKG

-251 KMSGAVMMEAAEHIA
+251 KLSGAVMMEAAEQIA

-283 REVDE
+283 REVDD

-301 KAGEDLSNVFDNIA
+301 KAGEDLSKVFDNIA
-315 GNSKFEFQQIGDA
+315 GKSKFEFQAVGDA

-362 NSTMKAKQAL
+362 DSTLKAKQAM
-372 EAYGLENKDLSMVL
+372 EAYGLENKDLSMIL

-393 LGTGQSVDDI
+393 QGTGQSVDDI

-427 MGNLDKAGVDSSATL
+427 MANMDKAGVDSSATL

-457 TLAQGLSELEG
+457 TLAQGLSELED

-476 TEKINLAAEV
+476 TEKINIAAEV
-486 FGSKGAPRM
+486 FGTKGAPRM

-514 MASGTVSK
+514 IATGTVSK
-522 TFEATLDPIDRQDV
+522 IFEATLDPIDRQDV
-536 ALNNVKMAMADLGN
+536 ALNNVKMAMGDLGN

-556 APILDALSSVLQKVS
+556 APILDVLSSLLQKVS
-571 EWFNGLPAP
+571 SWFNSLPAP
-580 VRQVT
+580 IRQVT
-585 VVIGLLLIG
+585 VIIGLLIIG

-600 VITAIVAMIGIL
+600 VVTAVVAMVGIL
-612 GTAMLGVVGIIAAIV
+612 GTAMLPVIGIIAGIV
-627 AGIAI
+627 AGIAVLI
-632 LVVGFKWL
+632 VGFKWL

-656 WIVAAFKAAWEYI
+656 SIVSAFQSAWEYI
-669 QPGLQSIGDALKKFW
+669 QPGIQAIADALKKFW

-697 VWDFIVGFVAWL
+697 VWNYIVDFIAWL
-709 EPLWTF
+709 EPVWTF

-836 FKAAFKITFDVIRDN
+836 FKAAFKIAFDVIQDN

>member
-82 TKFGENS
+82 TQFGENS
-89 TEASRMESALKSAQI
+89 TEANRMESALKSAQI

-251 KMSGAVMMEAAEHIA
+251 KMSGAIMMEAAEQIA
-266 AVGEKLKEIGQ
+266 AVGEKLKEVGR

-283 REVDE
+283 REVDA

-301 KAGEDLSNVFDNIA
+301 KAGKDLSDVFNNIA
-315 GNSKFEFQQIGDA
+315 GDSKFEFQAIGDA

-372 EAYGLENKDLSMVL
+372 EAYGLENEDLAMVL

-393 LGTGQSVDDI
+393 QGTGQSVDDI

-457 TLAQGLSELEG
+457 TLAQGLTELEG
-468 KIFGAKTE
+468 KILGAKTE

-514 MASGTVSK
+514 IASGTVSK

-536 ALNNVKMAMADLGN
+536 ALNNVKIAMADLGK

-585 VVIGLLLIG
+585 VIIGLLLIA

-600 VITAIVAMIGIL
+600 VITAIVAMVGIL
-612 GTAMLGVVGIIAAIV
+612 GTAMLPVIGIIAAIV

-656 WIVAAFKAAWEYI
+656 WIVEAFKAAWEYI
-669 QPGLQSIGDALKKFW
+669 QPGLQAIGDALKKFW

-761 KGIQEMTSAALEAIK
+761 KGIQKMTSAVLEAIK
-776 GIFFALVRW
+776 GIFFALVKW
-785 IDNILKSLGID
+785 IDSILKSLVID
-796 MGAIW
+796 MGATW
-801 KSITDATKT
+801 KNMMTAAKIAWELIKQKIIIPIANAVIDAK
-810 AWKWISDYIV
+810 
-820 NPIRDANNRAK
+820 R
-831 LILAA
+831 LL
-836 FKAAFKITFDVIRDN
+836 DN
-851 IANTWSKVEDKII
+851 IKTTFKFAFDSIMSNISAVWSKVEDKII

-890 KFPKIEMPP
+890 KFPKIEMPQ

-911 KEMTVPKLDV
+911 KEMTVPKLSID
-921 SWHKNGGF
+921 WHKNGGF

-965 LSSLPSMAQGKISEN
+965 LSSLPGMAQGKISEN

>member
-1 MANNQ
+1 MTSNQ
-6 AKVTFKVFNQD
+6 PKITFKVFNQD
-17 FNRAMAEMNADS
+17 FNSAMSQMNAES
-29 KKLRQELKLEQEQLK
+29 KKFRQELKLEQEQLK
-44 NTGSETDKLAA
+44 TTGSETDKLTA

-82 TKFGENS
+82 TQFGENS
-89 TEASRMESALKSAQI
+89 TEANKMETALKSAQI

-122 AKSAETGRVASLNKL
+122 AKSAESGRVASLNKL
-137 QSEQSNLEAQSEKLA
+137 QSEQSNLEAQSAKLA

-180 DQTNVAEQKIKNMEQ
+180 DQTDVAEQKIKNMEQ

-222 MSVSKLGNELTEFKN
+222 TSVSKLGDELTELKG

-251 KMSGAVMMEAAEHIA
+251 KLSGAVMMEAAEQIA

-283 REVDE
+283 REVDD

-301 KAGEDLSNVFDNIA
+301 KAGEDLSKVFDNIA
-315 GNSKFEFQQIGDA
+315 GKSKFEFQAVGDA

-393 LGTGQSVDDI
+393 QGTGQSVDDI

-468 KIFGAKTE
+468 KIMGAKTE

-522 TFEATLDPIDRQDV
+522 IFEATLDPIDRQAV

-556 APILDALSSVLQKVS
+556 APILDVLSSLLQKVS
-571 EWFNGLPAP
+571 SWFNSLPAP
-580 VRQVT
+580 IRQVT
-585 VVIGLLLIG
+585 VIIGLLIIG

-600 VITAIVAMIGIL
+600 VVTAVVAMVGIL
-612 GTAMLGVVGIIAAIV
+612 GTAMLPVIGIIAGIV
-627 AGIAI
+627 AGIAVLI
-632 LVVGFKWL
+632 VGFKWL

-656 WIVAAFKAAWEYI
+656 SIVSAFQSAWEYI
-669 QPGLQSIGDALKKFW
+669 QPGIQAIADALKKFW

-836 FKAAFKITFDVIRDN
+836 FKAAFKIAFDVILDN

>member
-89 TEASRMESALKSAQI
+89 TEAKRMESALKSAQI

-114 LTTDALEK
+114 ITTDALEK

-152 SEYKLESAAMEGT
+152 SEYKLESAAMEST
-165 ATEAEK
+165 ATEAQK
-171 LARAEKYLA
+171 LARAEKHLA
-180 DQTNVAEQKIKNMEQ
+180 DQSNVAEQKIKNMEQ
-195 QLELVKQEYGEN
+195 QLELVKKEFGEN

-222 MSVSKLGNELTEFKN
+222 MSVSKLGNEFTELKN
-237 DSNNAGQG
+237 DSGNAKKG
-245 MDELNN
+245 MDDLNS
-251 KMSGAVMMEAAEHIA
+251 KMSGAVMMEAAEQIG
-266 AVGEKLKEIGQ
+266 AVGEKLKEVGR

-301 KAGEDLSNVFDNIA
+301 KAGKDLSDVFNNIA
-315 GNSKFEFQQIGDA
+315 GNSKFEFQAIGDA

-372 EAYGLENKDLSMVL
+372 EAYGLENEDLAMVL

-393 LGTGQSVDDI
+393 QGTGQSVDDI

-414 EALGLSFADGAQL
+414 EALGLSFADGAML

-457 TLAQGLSELEG
+457 TLAEGLTELED
-468 KIFGAKTE
+468 KILGAKTE
-476 TEKINLAAEV
+476 TEKINIAAEV

-514 MASGTVSK
+514 SATGTVSK

-536 ALNNVKMAMADLGN
+536 ALNNVKVAMSDLGN
-550 SIAEVL
+550 SISEVL
-556 APILDALSSVLQKVS
+556 APVLEVLSKALRNVS
-571 EWFNGLPAP
+571 EWFNDLPGP
-580 VRQVT
+580 VKQIIIL
-585 VVIGLLLIG
+585 IGFLILG

-600 VITAIVAMIGIL
+600 VVVAVVAMVGIL
-612 GTAMLGVVGIIAAIV
+612 GTAMLPVIGIIAAIV
-627 AGIAI
+627 AAIAI

-646 FRNFWIGLWE
+646 FRNFWIGLWK
-656 WIVAAFKAAWEYI
+656 WIVEAFKAAWEYI
-669 QPGLQSIGDALKKFW
+669 QPGLQAIGDALKKFW
-684 EEYGPTIIGALQA
+684 EEYGPTIIGALKA
-697 VWDFIVGFVAWL
+697 VWDYILDFIAWL
-709 EPLWTF
+709 EPVWTF
-715 LWEGLKSTLKFAW
+715 LWENLKDNLKFVW
-728 DAILAIVQ
+728 DIILIIVK

-748 WAGIFTGDWDRVW
+748 WAGVFTGDWDRVW
-761 KGIQEMTSAALEAIK
+761 KGIQKMTSAIWETIKSIFSAAIK
-776 GIFFALVRW
+776 WV
-785 IDNILKSLGID
+785 DDKLKSLGID
-796 MGAIW
+796 MGATWTNMMTAAKIAW
-801 KSITDATKT
+801 ELIKQKIIVPITNAV
-810 AWKWISDYIV
+810 IE
-820 NPIRDANNRAK
+820 AK
-831 LILAA
+831 RLL
-836 FKAAFKITFDVIRDN
+836 DN
-851 IANTWSKVEDKII
+851 IKTTFKYAFDSIMSNISAVWSKVEDKII

-965 LSSLPSMAQGKISEN
+965 LSSLPGMAQGKISEN

-1004 NKVKREITNSMNSKT
+1004 NKVKREITNSMNSKA

>member
-1 MANNQ
+1 MASNQ
-6 AKVTFKVFNQD
+6 PKITFKVFNQD
-17 FNRAMAEMNADS
+17 FNSAMSQMNAES
-29 KKLRQELKLEQEQLK
+29 KKFRQELKLEQEQLK
-44 NTGSETDKLAA
+44 TTGSETDKLTA

-82 TKFGENS
+82 TQFGENS
-89 TEASRMESALKSAQI
+89 TEANKMETALKSAQI

-122 AKSAETGRVASLNKL
+122 AKSAESGRVASLNKL
-137 QSEQSNLEAQSEKLA
+137 QSEQSNLEAQSAKLA

-180 DQTNVAEQKIKNMEQ
+180 DQTDVAEQKIKNMEQ

-222 MSVSKLGNELTEFKN
+222 TSVSKLGDELTEFKG

-251 KMSGAVMMEAAEHIA
+251 KLSGAVMMEAAEQIA

-283 REVDE
+283 REVDD

-301 KAGEDLSNVFDNIA
+301 KAGEDLSKVFDNIA
-315 GNSKFEFQQIGDA
+315 GKSKFEFQAVGDA

-362 NSTMKAKQAL
+362 DSTLKAKQAM
-372 EAYGLENKDLSMVL
+372 EAYGLENKDLSMIL

-393 LGTGQSVDDI
+393 QGTRQSVDDI

-522 TFEATLDPIDRQDV
+522 IFEATLDPIDRQDV

-556 APILDALSSVLQKVS
+556 APILDVLSSLLQKVS
-571 EWFNGLPAP
+571 SWFNSLPAP
-580 VRQVT
+580 IRQVT
-585 VVIGLLLIG
+585 VIIGLLIIG

-600 VITAIVAMIGIL
+600 VVTAVVAMVGIL
-612 GTAMLGVVGIIAAIV
+612 GTAMLPVIGIIAGIV
-627 AGIAI
+627 AGIAVLI
-632 LVVGFKWL
+632 VGFKWL

-656 WIVAAFKAAWEYI
+656 SIVSAFQSAWEYI
-669 QPGLQSIGDALKKFW
+669 QPGIQAIADALKKFW

-697 VWDFIVGFVAWL
+697 VWNYIVDFIAWL
-709 EPLWTF
+709 EPVWTF

-836 FKAAFKITFDVIRDN
+836 FKAAFKIAFDVIQDN

>member
-1 MANNQ
+1 
-6 AKVTFKVFNQD
+6 
-17 FNRAMAEMNADS
+17 
-29 KKLRQELKLEQEQLK
+29 
-44 NTGSETDKLAA
+44 
-55 DLNGLQK
+55 
-62 QYDVASQKTK
+62 
-72 ETAQQLEKVK
+72 
-82 TKFGENS
+82 
-89 TEASRMESALKSAQI
+89 
-104 TEQQLANKIE
+104 
-114 LTTDALEK
+114 
-122 AKSAETGRVASLNKL
+122 
-137 QSEQSNLEAQSEKLA
+137 EKLA

-251 KMSGAVMMEAAEHIA
+251 KLSGAVMMEAAEHIA

-283 REVDE
+283 REVDD

-301 KAGEDLSNVFDNIA
+301 KAGEDLSKVFDNIA
-315 GNSKFEFQQIGDA
+315 GKSKFEFQAVGDA

-393 LGTGQSVDDI
+393 QGTGQSVDDI

-427 MGNLDKAGVDSSATL
+427 MGNLEKAGVDSSATL

-468 KIFGAKTE
+468 KILGAKTE

-495 VKAIEDGRLSLDGL
+495 VKAIDGSRLSLDGL

-522 TFEATLDPIDRQDV
+522 IFEATIDPIDRQDV

-612 GTAMLGVVGIIAAIV
+612 GTA
-627 AGIAI
+627 
-632 LVVGFKWL
+632 
-640 WDNCEG
+640 
-646 FRNFWIGLWE
+646 
-656 WIVAAFKAAWEYI
+656 
-669 QPGLQSIGDALKKFW
+669 
-684 EEYGPTIIGALQA
+684 
-697 VWDFIVGFVAWL
+697 
-709 EPLWTF
+709 
-715 LWEGLKSTLKFAW
+715 
-728 DAILAIVQ
+728 
-736 FALDYLGGLIDF
+736 
-748 WAGIFTGDWDRVW
+748 
-761 KGIQEMTSAALEAIK
+761 
-776 GIFFALVRW
+776 
-785 IDNILKSLGID
+785 
-796 MGAIW
+796 
-801 KSITDATKT
+801 
-810 AWKWISDYIV
+810 
-820 NPIRDANNRAK
+820 
-831 LILAA
+831 
-836 FKAAFKITFDVIRDN
+836 
-851 IANTWSKVEDKII
+851 
-864 KPVKNAYDKVKNIV
+864 
-878 DDIKDTFKNLKI
+878 
-890 KFPKIEMPP
+890 
-899 MPHFSLKGKFSL
+899 
-911 KEMTVPKLDV
+911 
-921 SWHKNGGF
+921 
-929 FNSASVIGIGEAGP
+929 
-943 EAAVP
+943 
-948 LVGKRMD
+948 
-955 PFADAVSNRM
+955 
-965 LSSLPSMAQGKISEN
+965 
-980 NNDVKVEINMNN
+980 
-992 NLYGAADEDRLV
+992 
-1004 NKVKREITNSMNSKT
+1004 
-1019 TAWGGRTS
+1019 

>member
-82 TKFGENS
+82 TRFGENS
-89 TEASRMESALKSAQI
+89 TEAKRMESALKSAQI

-114 LTTDALEK
+114 ITTDALEK
-122 AKSAETGRVASLNKL
+122 AKSAENGRVASLNKL

-152 SEYKLESAAMEGT
+152 SEYKLESAAMEST
-165 ATEAEK
+165 ATEAQK
-171 LARAEKYLA
+171 LARAEKHLA
-180 DQTNVAEQKIKNMEQ
+180 DQSNVAEQKIKNMEQ
-195 QLELVKQEYGEN
+195 QLELVKKEFGEN

-222 MSVSKLGNELTEFKN
+222 ISVSKLGNEFTELKN
-237 DSNNAGQG
+237 DSGNAKKG
-245 MDELNN
+245 MDDLNS
-251 KMSGAVMMEAAEHIA
+251 KMSGAVMMEAAEQIG
-266 AVGEKLKEIGQ
+266 AVGEKLKEVGR

-301 KAGEDLSNVFDNIA
+301 KAGKDLSDVFNNIA
-315 GNSKFEFQQIGDA
+315 GDSKFEFQAIGDA
-328 VGELNTQFGFTG
+328 VGELNTQFGFVG
-340 KELEKNSMKLLKFS
+340 KKLEKNSIKLLKFS

-372 EAYGLENKDLSMVL
+372 EAYGLENEDLAMVL

-393 LGTGQSVDDI
+393 QGTGQSVDDI

-414 EALGLSFADGAQL
+414 EALGLSFADGAML

-457 TLAQGLSELEG
+457 TLAEGLTELED
-468 KIFGAKTE
+468 KILGAKTE
-476 TEKINLAAEV
+476 TEKINIAAEV

-514 MASGTVSK
+514 SATGTVSK

-536 ALNNVKMAMADLGN
+536 ALNNVKVAMSDLGN
-550 SIAEVL
+550 SISEVL
-556 APILDALSSVLQKVS
+556 APVLEVLSKALRNVS
-571 EWFNGLPAP
+571 EWFNDLPGP
-580 VRQVT
+580 VKQIIIL
-585 VVIGLLLIG
+585 IGFLILG

-600 VITAIVAMIGIL
+600 VVVAVVAMVGIL
-612 GTAMLGVVGIIAAIV
+612 GTAMLPVIGIIAAIV
-627 AGIAI
+627 AAIAI

-656 WIVAAFKAAWEYI
+656 WIVEAFKAAWEYI
-669 QPGLQSIGDALKKFW
+669 QPGLQAIGDALKKFW
-684 EEYGPTIIGALQA
+684 EEYGPTIIGALKA
-697 VWDFIVGFVAWL
+697 VWDYILDFIAWL
-709 EPLWTF
+709 EPVWTF
-715 LWEGLKSTLKFAW
+715 LWENLKDNLKFVW
-728 DAILAIVQ
+728 DIILIIVK

-748 WAGIFTGDWDRVW
+748 WAGVFTGDWDRVW
-761 KGIQEMTSAALEAIK
+761 KGIQKMTSAIWETIKSIFSAAIK
-776 GIFFALVRW
+776 WV
-785 IDNILKSLGID
+785 DDKLKSLGID
-796 MGAIW
+796 MGATWTNMMTAAKIAW
-801 KSITDATKT
+801 ELIKQKIIVPIANAVIDAK
-810 AWKWISDYIV
+810 
-820 NPIRDANNRAK
+820 R
-831 LILAA
+831 LL
-836 FKAAFKITFDVIRDN
+836 DN
-851 IANTWSKVEDKII
+851 IKTTFKFAFDSIMSNISAVWSKVDDKII

-965 LSSLPSMAQGKISEN
+965 LSSLPGMAQGKISEN

-1004 NKVKREITNSMNSKT
+1004 NKVKREITNSMNSKA

>member
-1 MANNQ
+1 M
-6 AKVTFKVFNQD
+6 FNQD
-17 FNRAMAEMNADS
+17 FNSAMSQMNAES
-29 KKLRQELKLEQEQLK
+29 KKFRQELKLEQEQLK
-44 NTGSETDKLAA
+44 TTGSETDKLTA

-82 TKFGENS
+82 TQFGENS
-89 TEASRMESALKSAQI
+89 TEANKMETALKSAQI

-122 AKSAETGRVASLNKL
+122 AKSAESGRVASLNKL
-137 QSEQSNLEAQSEKLA
+137 QSEQSNLEAQSAKLA

-180 DQTNVAEQKIKNMEQ
+180 DQTDVAEQKIKNMEQ

-222 MSVSKLGNELTEFKN
+222 TSVSKLGDELTEFKG

-251 KMSGAVMMEAAEHIA
+251 KLSGAVMMEAAEQIA

-283 REVDE
+283 REVDD

-301 KAGEDLSNVFDNIA
+301 KAGEDLSKVFDNIA
-315 GNSKFEFQQIGDA
+315 GKSKFEFQAVGDA

-362 NSTMKAKQAL
+362 DSTLKAKQAM
-372 EAYGLENKDLSMVL
+372 EAYGLENKDLSMIL

-393 LGTGQSVDDI
+393 QGTGQSVDDI

-427 MGNLDKAGVDSSATL
+427 MANMDKAGVDSSATL

-457 TLAQGLSELEG
+457 TLAQGLSELED
-468 KIFGAKTE
+468 KILGAKTE
-476 TEKINLAAEV
+476 TEKINIAAEV
-486 FGSKGAPRM
+486 FGTKGAPRM

-514 MASGTVSK
+514 IATGTVSK

-536 ALNNVKMAMADLGN
+536 ALNNVKMAMGDLGN

-556 APILDALSSVLQKVS
+556 APILDVLSSLLQKVS
-571 EWFNGLPAP
+571 SWFNSLPAP
-580 VRQVT
+580 IRQVT
-585 VVIGLLLIG
+585 VIIGLLIIG

-600 VITAIVAMIGIL
+600 VVTAVVAMVGIL
-612 GTAMLGVVGIIAAIV
+612 GTAMLPVIGIIAGIV
-627 AGIAI
+627 AGIAVLI
-632 LVVGFKWL
+632 VGFKWL

-656 WIVAAFKAAWEYI
+656 SIVSAFQSAWEYI
-669 QPGLQSIGDALKKFW
+669 QPGIQAIADALKKFW

-697 VWDFIVGFVAWL
+697 VWNYIVDFIAWL
-709 EPLWTF
+709 EPVWTF

-836 FKAAFKITFDVIRDN
+836 FKAAFKIAFDVIRDN
-851 IANTWSKVEDKII
+851 IANTWSKVEDEII

>member
-1 MANNQ
+1 MASNQ
-6 AKVTFKVFNQD
+6 PKITFKVFNQD
-17 FNRAMAEMNADS
+17 FNSAMSQMNAES
-29 KKLRQELKLEQEQLK
+29 KKFRQELKLEQEQLK
-44 NTGSETDKLAA
+44 TTGSETDKLTA

-82 TKFGENS
+82 TQFGENS
-89 TEASRMESALKSAQI
+89 TEANKMETALKSAQI

-122 AKSAETGRVASLNKL
+122 AKSAESGRVASLNKL
-137 QSEQSNLEAQSEKLA
+137 QSEQSNLEAQSAKLA

-180 DQTNVAEQKIKNMEQ
+180 DQTDVAEQKIKNMEQ

-222 MSVSKLGNELTEFKN
+222 TSVSKLGDELTELKG

-251 KMSGAVMMEAAEHIA
+251 KLSGAVMMEAAEQIA

-283 REVDE
+283 REVDD

-301 KAGEDLSNVFDNIA
+301 KAGEDLSKVFDNIA
-315 GNSKFEFQQIGDA
+315 GKSKFEFQAVGDA

-393 LGTGQSVDDI
+393 QGTGQSVDDI

-468 KIFGAKTE
+468 KIMGAKTE

-522 TFEATLDPIDRQDV
+522 IFEATLDPIDRQAV

-556 APILDALSSVLQKVS
+556 APILDVLSSLLQKVS
-571 EWFNGLPAP
+571 SWFNSLPAP
-580 VRQVT
+580 IRQVT
-585 VVIGLLLIG
+585 VIIGLLIIG

-600 VITAIVAMIGIL
+600 VVTAVVAMVGIL
-612 GTAMLGVVGIIAAIV
+612 GTAMLPVIGIIAGIV
-627 AGIAI
+627 AGIAVLI
-632 LVVGFKWL
+632 VGFKWL

-656 WIVAAFKAAWEYI
+656 SIVSAFQSAWEYI
-669 QPGLQSIGDALKKFW
+669 QPGIQAIADALKKFW

-697 VWDFIVGFVAWL
+697 VLDFIVGFVAWL

-761 KGIQEMTSAALEAIK
+761 KGIKEMTSAALEAIK

-836 FKAAFKITFDVIRDN
+836 FKAAFKIAFDVILDN

>member
-1 MANNQ
+1 MASNQ
-6 AKVTFKVFNQD
+6 PKITFKVFNQD
-17 FNRAMAEMNADS
+17 FNSAMSQMNAES
-29 KKLRQELKLEQEQLK
+29 KKFRQELKLEQEQLK
-44 NTGSETDKLAA
+44 TTGSETDKLTA

-82 TKFGENS
+82 TQFGENS
-89 TEASRMESALKSAQI
+89 TEANKMETALKSAQI

-122 AKSAETGRVASLNKL
+122 AKSAESGRVASLNKL
-137 QSEQSNLEAQSEKLA
+137 QSEQSNLEAQSAKLA

-180 DQTNVAEQKIKNMEQ
+180 DQTDVAEQKIKNMEQ

-222 MSVSKLGNELTEFKN
+222 TSVSKLGDELTEFKG

-251 KMSGAVMMEAAEHIA
+251 KLSGAVMMEAAEQIA

-283 REVDE
+283 REVDD

-301 KAGEDLSNVFDNIA
+301 KAGEDLSKVFDNIA
-315 GNSKFEFQQIGDA
+315 GKSKFEFQAVGDA

-362 NSTMKAKQAL
+362 DSTLKAKQAM
-372 EAYGLENKDLSMVL
+372 EAYGLENKDLSMIL

-393 LGTGQSVDDI
+393 QGTGQSVDDI

-427 MGNLDKAGVDSSATL
+427 MANMDKAGVDSSATL

-457 TLAQGLSELEG
+457 TLAQGLSELED
-468 KIFGAKTE
+468 KILGANTE
-476 TEKINLAAEV
+476 TEKINIAAEV
-486 FGSKGAPRM
+486 FGTKGAPRM
-495 VKAIEDGRLSLDGL
+495 VKAIEDERLSLDGL

-514 MASGTVSK
+514 IATGTVSK

-536 ALNNVKMAMADLGN
+536 ALNNVKMAMGDLGN

-556 APILDALSSVLQKVS
+556 APILDVLSSLLQKVS
-571 EWFNGLPAP
+571 SWFNSLPAP
-580 VRQVT
+580 IRQVT
-585 VVIGLLLIG
+585 VIIGLLIIG

-600 VITAIVAMIGIL
+600 VVTAVVAMVGIL
-612 GTAMLGVVGIIAAIV
+612 GTAMLSVIGIIAGIV
-627 AGIAI
+627 AGIAVLI
-632 LVVGFKWL
+632 VGFKWL

-656 WIVAAFKAAWEYI
+656 SIVSSFQSAWEYI
-669 QPGLQSIGDALKKFW
+669 QPGIQAIADALKKFW

-697 VWDFIVGFVAWL
+697 VWNYIVDFIAWL
-709 EPLWTF
+709 EPVWTF

-810 AWKWISDYIV
+810 AWKCISDYIV

-836 FKAAFKITFDVIRDN
+836 FKAAFKIAFDVIRDN
-851 IANTWSKVEDKII
+851 IANTWSKVEDEII

>member
-393 LGTGQSVDDI
+393 QGTGQSVDDI

-468 KIFGAKTE
+468 KILGAKTE

-522 TFEATLDPIDRQDV
+522 TI
-536 ALNNVKMAMADLGN
+536 
-550 SIAEVL
+550 
-556 APILDALSSVLQKVS
+556 
-571 EWFNGLPAP
+571 
-580 VRQVT
+580 
-585 VVIGLLLIG
+585 
-594 FTALLP
+594 
-600 VITAIVAMIGIL
+600 
-612 GTAMLGVVGIIAAIV
+612 
-627 AGIAI
+627 
-632 LVVGFKWL
+632 
-640 WDNCEG
+640 
-646 FRNFWIGLWE
+646 
-656 WIVAAFKAAWEYI
+656 
-669 QPGLQSIGDALKKFW
+669 
-684 EEYGPTIIGALQA
+684 
-697 VWDFIVGFVAWL
+697 
-709 EPLWTF
+709 
-715 LWEGLKSTLKFAW
+715 
-728 DAILAIVQ
+728 
-736 FALDYLGGLIDF
+736 
-748 WAGIFTGDWDRVW
+748 
-761 KGIQEMTSAALEAIK
+761 
-776 GIFFALVRW
+776 
-785 IDNILKSLGID
+785 
-796 MGAIW
+796 
-801 KSITDATKT
+801 
-810 AWKWISDYIV
+810 
-820 NPIRDANNRAK
+820 
-831 LILAA
+831 
-836 FKAAFKITFDVIRDN
+836 
-851 IANTWSKVEDKII
+851 
-864 KPVKNAYDKVKNIV
+864 
-878 DDIKDTFKNLKI
+878 
-890 KFPKIEMPP
+890 
-899 MPHFSLKGKFSL
+899 
-911 KEMTVPKLDV
+911 
-921 SWHKNGGF
+921 
-929 FNSASVIGIGEAGP
+929 
-943 EAAVP
+943 
-948 LVGKRMD
+948 
-955 PFADAVSNRM
+955 
-965 LSSLPSMAQGKISEN
+965 
-980 NNDVKVEINMNN
+980 
-992 NLYGAADEDRLV
+992 
-1004 NKVKREITNSMNSKT
+1004 
-1019 TAWGGRTS
+1019 

>member
-1 MANNQ
+1 MASNQ
-6 AKVTFKVFNQD
+6 PKITFKVFNQD
-17 FNRAMAEMNADS
+17 FNSAMSQMNAES
-29 KKLRQELKLEQEQLK
+29 KKFRQELKLEQEQLK
-44 NTGSETDKLAA
+44 TTGSETDKLTA

-82 TKFGENS
+82 TQFGENS
-89 TEASRMESALKSAQI
+89 TEANKMETALKSAQI

-122 AKSAETGRVASLNKL
+122 AKSAESGRVASLNKL
-137 QSEQSNLEAQSEKLA
+137 QSEQSNLEAQSAKLA

-180 DQTNVAEQKIKNMEQ
+180 DQTDVAEQKIKNMEQ

-222 MSVSKLGNELTEFKN
+222 TSVSKLGDELTEFKG

-251 KMSGAVMMEAAEHIA
+251 KLSGAVMMEAAEQIA

-283 REVDE
+283 REVDD

-301 KAGEDLSNVFDNIA
+301 KAGEDLSKVFDNIA
-315 GNSKFEFQQIGDA
+315 GKSKFEFQAVGDA

-362 NSTMKAKQAL
+362 DSTLKAKQAM
-372 EAYGLENKDLSMVL
+372 EAYGLENKDLSMIL

-393 LGTGQSVDDI
+393 QGTGQSVDDI

-427 MGNLDKAGVDSSATL
+427 MANMDKAGVDSSATL

-457 TLAQGLSELEG
+457 TLAQGLSELED
-468 KIFGAKTE
+468 KILGAKTE
-476 TEKINLAAEV
+476 TEKINIAAEV
-486 FGSKGAPRM
+486 FGTKGAPRM

-514 MASGTVSK
+514 IATGTVSK

-761 KGIQEMTSAALEAIK
+761 KGIQEMTSAAFEAIK

-836 FKAAFKITFDVIRDN
+836 FKAAFKIAFDVIQDN

-911 KEMTVPKLDV
+911 KEMTVPELDV

>member
-82 TKFGENS
+82 TQFGENS

-283 REVDE
+283 REVDD

-340 KELEKNSMKLLKFS
+340 KELEKNSVKLLKFS

-393 LGTGQSVDDI
+393 QGTGQSVDDI

-468 KIFGAKTE
+468 KILGAKTE

-514 MASGTVSK
+514 IASGTVSK

-600 VITAIVAMIGIL
+600 VITAIVAMVGIL
-612 GTAMLGVVGIIAAIV
+612 GTSMLPIIAIIAGIV
-627 AGIAI
+627 AAIAL
-632 LVVGFKWL
+632 LVIGFKWL

-646 FRNFWIGLWE
+646 FRNFWIGLWQG
-656 WIVAAFKAAWEYI
+656 IVSAFQAAWEYI
-669 QPGLQSIGDALKKFW
+669 QPGIQAIGDALKKFW
-684 EEYGPTIIGALQA
+684 EEYGPMIIGALQA
-697 VWDFIVGFVAWL
+697 VWDFFVSFITWL
-709 EPLWTF
+709 QPVWTF
-715 LWEGLKSTLKFAW
+715 LWEGLKGTLKFVW
-728 DAILAIVQ
+728 DAILVVVK
-736 FALDYLGGLIDF
+736 FALNYLGGLIDF

-761 KGIQEMTSAALEAIK
+761 KGIQKMTSAVWEAVK
-776 GIFFALVRW
+776 GIFSAAVRW
-785 IDNILKSLGID
+785 IDNKLKSLGID

-801 KSITDATKT
+801 TSITNAAKT
-810 AWKWISDYIV
+810 AWKWISEYIV
-820 NPIRDANNRAK
+820 NPIKDANNRAK
-831 LILAA
+831 LILSA
-836 FKAAFKITFDVIRDN
+836 FKATFKIAFDAIREN
-851 IANTWSKVEDKII
+851 VANAWSKVEDKII
-864 KPVKNAYDKVKNIV
+864 KPVKNAYDKVKNII
-878 DDIKDTFKNLKI
+878 DDIKSVFKNLKI

-965 LSSLPSMAQGKISEN
+965 LSSLPGMTQGKISEN

>member
-1 MANNQ
+1 MASNQ
-6 AKVTFKVFNQD
+6 PKITFKVFNQD
-17 FNRAMAEMNADS
+17 FNSAMSQMNAES
-29 KKLRQELKLEQEQLK
+29 KKFRQELKLEQEQLK
-44 NTGSETDKLAA
+44 TTGSETDKLTA

-82 TKFGENS
+82 TQFGENS
-89 TEASRMESALKSAQI
+89 TEANKMETALKSAQI

-122 AKSAETGRVASLNKL
+122 AKSAESGRVASLNKL
-137 QSEQSNLEAQSEKLA
+137 QSEQSNLEAQSAKLA

-180 DQTNVAEQKIKNMEQ
+180 DQTDVAEQKIKNMEQ

-222 MSVSKLGNELTEFKN
+222 TSVSKLGDELTEFKG

-251 KMSGAVMMEAAEHIA
+251 KLSGAVMMEAAEQIA

-283 REVDE
+283 REVDD

-301 KAGEDLSNVFDNIA
+301 KAGEDLSKVFDNIA
-315 GNSKFEFQQIGDA
+315 GKSKFEFQAVGDA

-362 NSTMKAKQAL
+362 DSTLKAKQAM
-372 EAYGLENKDLSMVL
+372 EAYGLENKDLSMIL

-393 LGTGQSVDDI
+393 QGTGQSVDDI

-427 MGNLDKAGVDSSATL
+427 MANMDKAGVDSSATL

-457 TLAQGLSELEG
+457 TLAQGLSELED
-468 KIFGAKTE
+468 KILGAKTE
-476 TEKINLAAEV
+476 TEKINIAAEV
-486 FGSKGAPRM
+486 FGTKGAPRM

-514 MASGTVSK
+514 IATGTVSK

-536 ALNNVKMAMADLGN
+536 ALNNVKMAMGDLGN

-556 APILDALSSVLQKVS
+556 APILDVLSSLLQKVS
-571 EWFNGLPAP
+571 SWFNSLPAP
-580 VRQVT
+580 IRQVT
-585 VVIGLLLIG
+585 VIIGLLIIG

-600 VITAIVAMIGIL
+600 VVTAVVAMVGIL
-612 GTAMLGVVGIIAAIV
+612 GTAMLPVIGIIAGIV
-627 AGIAI
+627 AGIAVLI
-632 LVVGFKWL
+632 VGFKWL

-656 WIVAAFKAAWEYI
+656 SIVSAFQSAWEYI
-669 QPGLQSIGDALKKFW
+669 QPGIQAIADALKKFW

-697 VWDFIVGFVAWL
+697 VWNYIVDFIAWL
-709 EPLWTF
+709 EPVWTF

-776 GIFFALVRW
+776 GIFFAMVRW

-836 FKAAFKITFDVIRDN
+836 FKAAFKIAFDVIRDN

>member
-1 MANNQ
+1 MASNQ
-6 AKVTFKVFNQD
+6 PKITFKVFNQD
-17 FNRAMAEMNADS
+17 FNSAMSQMNAES
-29 KKLRQELKLEQEQLK
+29 KKFRQELKLEQEQLK
-44 NTGSETDKLAA
+44 TTGSETDKLTA

-82 TKFGENS
+82 TQFGENS
-89 TEASRMESALKSAQI
+89 TEANKMETALKSAQI

-122 AKSAETGRVASLNKL
+122 AKSAESGRVASLNKL
-137 QSEQSNLEAQSEKLA
+137 QSEQSNLEAQSAKLA

-180 DQTNVAEQKIKNMEQ
+180 DQTDVAEQKIKNMEQ

-222 MSVSKLGNELTEFKN
+222 TSVSKLGDELTEFKG

-251 KMSGAVMMEAAEHIA
+251 KLSGAVMMEAAEQIA

-283 REVDE
+283 REVDD

-301 KAGEDLSNVFDNIA
+301 KAGEDLSKVFDNIA
-315 GNSKFEFQQIGDA
+315 GKSKFEFQAVGDA

-362 NSTMKAKQAL
+362 DSTLKAKQAM
-372 EAYGLENKDLSMVL
+372 EAYGLENKDLSMIL

-393 LGTGQSVDDI
+393 QGTGQSVDDI

-427 MGNLDKAGVDSSATL
+427 MANMDKAGVDSSATL

-457 TLAQGLSELEG
+457 TLAQGLSELED

-476 TEKINLAAEV
+476 TEKINIAAEV
-486 FGSKGAPRM
+486 FGTKGAPRM

-514 MASGTVSK
+514 IATGTVSK
-522 TFEATLDPIDRQDV
+522 IFEATLDPIDRQDV
-536 ALNNVKMAMADLGN
+536 ALNNVKMAMGDLGN

-556 APILDALSSVLQKVS
+556 APILDVLSSLLQKVS
-571 EWFNGLPAP
+571 SWFNSLPAP
-580 VRQVT
+580 IRQVT
-585 VVIGLLLIG
+585 VIIGLLIIG

-600 VITAIVAMIGIL
+600 VVTAVVAMVGIL
-612 GTAMLGVVGIIAAIV
+612 GTAMLPVIGIIAGIV
-627 AGIAI
+627 AGIAVLI
-632 LVVGFKWL
+632 VGFKWL

-656 WIVAAFKAAWEYI
+656 SIVSAFQSAWEYI
-669 QPGLQSIGDALKKFW
+669 QPGIQAIADALKKFW

-697 VWDFIVGFVAWL
+697 VWNYIVDFIAWL
-709 EPLWTF
+709 EPVWTF

-836 FKAAFKITFDVIRDN
+836 FKAAFKIAFDVIRDN
-851 IANTWSKVEDKII
+851 IANTWSKVEDEII